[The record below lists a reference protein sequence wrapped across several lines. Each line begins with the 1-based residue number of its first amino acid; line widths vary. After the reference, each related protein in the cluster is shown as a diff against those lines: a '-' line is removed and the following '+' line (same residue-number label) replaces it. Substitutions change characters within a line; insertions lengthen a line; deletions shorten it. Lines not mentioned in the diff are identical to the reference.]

1 MRVGIV
7 CPYDWNTPGGVQ
19 AHVRDLAA
27 ELTRRGHDVSVLAP
41 SDDDTE
47 LPDYVTSAGR
57 PVSVPYN
64 GSVAKLNIG
73 VVSAARVRKWIK
85 QGEFDVL
92 HVHEASSPTVSVLA
106 CWIAKGPIVA
116 TQHAA
121 MERSKALSSL
131 SLLVNTALDKVS
143 GRIAVSEKAR
153 QFMVEH
159 LGGDAVLIPNG
170 VDCSAFAVD
179 EQLPGYPRDGPT
191 LFFIGRIDEPRKGL
205 PTLIAAMPDLIAAHP
220 DLQLLVAGPGEVD
233 DVRAGLSAD
242 IADHVR
248 FLGLVSEADKVRA
261 YRSADIYVAPQL
273 GGESFGIVLL
283 EAMASGTPV
292 LSSDLEAFRLVLAEG
307 QYGTLFTTGDS
318 ADLASKAAV
327 LLADPEARADFSRA
341 GLRRAREY
349 DWSTVAREV
358 ERVYESVVTPGEPV
372 TADLSDQLLGRWAH
386 RAARREGELT

>member
-27 ELTRRGHDVSVLAP
+27 ELTRRGHEVSVLAP

-47 LPDYVTSAGR
+47 LPEYVTSAGR

-73 VVSAARVRKWIK
+73 VVSAARVRRWIK

-106 CWIAKGPIVA
+106 CWIANGPIVA

-121 MERSKALSSL
+121 MDRSKALSSL

-159 LGGDAVLIPNG
+159 IGGDAVLIPNG
-170 VDCSAFAVD
+170 VDCSAFAD
-179 EQLPGYPRDGPT
+179 SDPLPGYPREGPT

-205 PTLIAAMPDLIAAHP
+205 PTLIEAMPELIASHP
-220 DLQLLVAGPGEVD
+220 DLQLLVAGPGEVE
-233 DVRAGLSAD
+233 DVAATLPAEV
-242 IADHVR
+242 AEHVT

-261 YRSADIYVAPQL
+261 FHSADIYVAPQL

-292 LSSDLEAFRLVLAEG
+292 LASDLEAFRLVLADG
-307 QYGTLFTTGDS
+307 QYGMLFSTGDP
-318 ADLASKAAV
+318 ADLARGVSA
-327 LLADPEARADFSRA
+327 LLADPEARAAFSRA
-341 GLRRAREY
+341 GLRRAKEY
-349 DWSTVAREV
+349 DWSTVARDV
-358 ERVYESVVTPGEPV
+358 ERVYDSVVTPGQPV

-386 RAARREGELT
+386 RAAKHDGVSP